1 MLSRILIRSSS
12 HSYGTI
18 LRFGRLSSSTISA
31 SLTNDSITNKTDEE
45 SSDNEYK
52 KNSIKESVPISGSSS
67 RSEYLRK
74 ADYRRY
80 YNYAPTLFQWSQQI
94 VSGEMTLET
103 LTSSPKY
110 QEVSKAICDTTRH
123 SDKNILNLLKSL
135 VIMRIDPE
143 SRLVQFL
150 ENELLFKIEH
160 FDIKMLINAYQVY
173 QLPAVATSSPLRG
186 QIVDSLNRNINDRL
200 DSVNASFF
208 EIIQLIKQ
216 SRNFT
221 PEILIKI
228 EDQATQFLDSTE
240 DISLDHLCYLIVL
253 LSRHNRRSKLLIR
266 AAVSKL
272 IKFRSE
278 DIYSMP
284 PHLVHMIS
292 SLNRLNFPEI
302 NLLEKC
308 SDILMNLDFLEKIN
322 DSARR
327 DFIVAISQFNFFYT
341 KLVDYYLNKLIEKP
355 EIFKRQDLITLTI
368 TIARLNYNTDE
379 IQEILLSK
387 VIPQLPNL
395 TEFISKMQ
403 YFNFVYSLVLLRIAP
418 IDYLRQICNKEFLAS
433 LEADEAESY
442 LLKLRG
448 RAAKINEFQKELNQ
462 EYEVEVEENENTAE
476 VNVSETEDIYNV
488 INLRRK
494 FLVMSGLLLRE
505 ESGKALKDV
514 FEDESKLNQFE
525 QFVHSLEFEPVK
537 RSKDMQSF
545 RDNIFRSLDSFA
557 PIGKFT
563 SIDKKLPYGF
573 SIDAELLVD
582 SSGQPKPLN
591 TSENT
596 TGYHKIAV
604 MCIGFNDTI
613 LDSSSQLIGPKYAE
627 IRILRSLGYVV
638 LPVHQNVIPAGTTSL
653 NRVKFLQDLISSNL
667 RELANKS
674 ESSFDQ

>member
-1 MLSRILIRSSS
+1 M
-12 HSYGTI
+12 
-18 LRFGRLSSSTISA
+18 
-31 SLTNDSITNKTDEE
+31 
-45 SSDNEYK
+45 
-52 KNSIKESVPISGSSS
+52 
-67 RSEYLRK
+67 
-74 ADYRRY
+74 
-80 YNYAPTLFQWSQQI
+80 FQWSQQI

-355 EIFKRQDLITLTI
+355 EIFK
-368 TIARLNYNTDE
+368 
-379 IQEILLSK
+379 
-387 VIPQLPNL
+387 
-395 TEFISKMQ
+395 
-403 YFNFVYSLVLLRIAP
+403 
-418 IDYLRQICNKEFLAS
+418 
-433 LEADEAESY
+433 
-442 LLKLRG
+442 
-448 RAAKINEFQKELNQ
+448 
-462 EYEVEVEENENTAE
+462 
-476 VNVSETEDIYNV
+476 
-488 INLRRK
+488 
-494 FLVMSGLLLRE
+494 
-505 ESGKALKDV
+505 
-514 FEDESKLNQFE
+514 
-525 QFVHSLEFEPVK
+525 
-537 RSKDMQSF
+537 
-545 RDNIFRSLDSFA
+545 
-557 PIGKFT
+557 
-563 SIDKKLPYGF
+563 
-573 SIDAELLVD
+573 
-582 SSGQPKPLN
+582 
-591 TSENT
+591 
-596 TGYHKIAV
+596 
-604 MCIGFNDTI
+604 
-613 LDSSSQLIGPKYAE
+613 
-627 IRILRSLGYVV
+627 
-638 LPVHQNVIPAGTTSL
+638 
-653 NRVKFLQDLISSNL
+653 
-667 RELANKS
+667 
-674 ESSFDQ
+674 